1 MRFVSFRWGALVFA
15 FVVAIVVPVVAQDEA
30 VEISVEVT
38 EVNQNKADQLGIN
51 WTNDIQAG
59 EVSFAN
65 VAGRTPAILPEVPS
79 IIRVGDWARY
89 TALTAEIKALQT
101 TGAAEV
107 LSKPKLV
114 TKSGTTAKVM
124 VGGEIPIVATGV
136 GGGNVEWKEF
146 GIITSITPRVLDKD
160 TIDLVLTTEVS
171 RLDYS
176 NAVNNIPAIQKRT
189 ANSSLVLKSGETM
202 LIAGLIET
210 NKSKTRT
217 GLPLLSK
224 IPLIGLLFSSET
236 ASETKSN
243 VLIFVTPRILK

>member
-1 MRFVSFRWGALVFA
+1 MRLSAFRCVLLV
-15 FVVAIVVPVVAQDEA
+15 VVIIGNLVAPVVAQDEA

-51 WTNDIQAG
+51 WTNSIAAG
-59 EVSFAN
+59 EISFSN
-65 VAGRTPAILPEVPS
+65 VADRTPDVLPEVPS

-89 TALTAEIKALQT
+89 TALTAEIKALAT
-101 TGAAEV
+101 TGSAEV
-107 LSKPKLV
+107 LSKPKIV

-136 GGGNVEWKEF
+136 GGGSIEWKEF
-146 GIITSITPRVLDKD
+146 GIITSITPKVLDKD
-160 TIDLVLTTEVS
+160 TIDLSLTTEVS

-176 NAVNNIPAIQKRT
+176 NSVNNVPAIQKRS

-202 LIAGLIET
+202 LIAGLLET

-224 IPLIGLLFSSET
+224 IPILGLLFSRET
-236 ASETKSN
+236 ANETKSN